1 MKKIAILLPLTLALV
16 GGSLASCGDS
26 SHTISVC
33 ASEIPHAKILNEAVK
48 PLLKSAGYDLN
59 VTVLDWSL
67 QNEAVASGDYDA
79 NYFQH
84 APYLAT
90 YDGTVPLAAACK
102 VHFEVLCLYAS
113 NVSHKTLA
121 DGDSIELVDDPS
133 NIERALKLLAS
144 YNVLTI
150 NAADYDAS
158 GNFTNFSI
166 TNPNSGVTF
175 SSDYSKCSLKC
186 IKESS
191 LCAAL
196 PDYSFGI
203 IPGNTAMTGLEN
215 YTSKIALSEKVDAAT
230 LDLRANLIAVKKDNL
245 KSAKTLALVKA
256 LGDASIGTYIS
267 KTFGDSVI
275 YHYVDLLD

>member
-1 MKKIAILLPLTLALV
+1 MFVLPLALALL
-16 GGSLASCGDS
+16 GGSLVSCGDT

-33 ASEIPHAKILNEAVK
+33 ASEIPHAKILREAVA
-48 PLLKSAGYDLN
+48 PLLQKDGYDLK
-59 VTVLDWSL
+59 VTVLDWSI
-67 QNEAVASGDYDA
+67 QNDEVANGDYDA

-84 APYLAT
+84 KPYLDT
-90 YDGTVPLAAACK
+90 YEGSVPLAAACK

-113 NVSHKTLA
+113 NTSHMTLA
-121 DGDSIELVDDPS
+121 NGDSIELVDDPS

-150 NAADYDAS
+150 NAANYDAA
-158 GNFTNFSI
+158 GNFTNFSV

-175 SSDYSKCSLKC
+175 ASAYSNCTLKC

-191 LCAAL
+191 LCASL
-196 PDYSFGI
+196 PDYTFGI
-203 IPGNTAMTGLEN
+203 IPGNTAMTGLDD
-215 YTSKIALSEKVDAAT
+215 YTTKIALSEKVDAAT

-245 KSAKTLALVKA
+245 TSAKTKELVKA
-256 LGDASIGTYIS
+256 FGQTEISDYIT
-267 KTFGDSVI
+267 KTFGSSVI